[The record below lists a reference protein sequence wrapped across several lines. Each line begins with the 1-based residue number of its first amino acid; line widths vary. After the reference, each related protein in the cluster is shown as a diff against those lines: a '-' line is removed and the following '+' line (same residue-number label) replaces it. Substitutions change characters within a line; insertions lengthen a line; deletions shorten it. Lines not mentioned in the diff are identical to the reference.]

1 MTNVV
6 TNPFNVAMVTSTYRV
21 YYSAVEATVCSDC
34 SYPRYY
40 HMCKIVVYQNSDH
53 VM

>member
-6 TNPFNVAMVTSTYRV
+6 TNPFNVVMVTSTYRV

-34 SYPRYY
+34 RYSRYY
-40 HMCKIVVYQNSDH
+40 HMCKIVVYQISDII
-53 VM
+53 M